1 MRKPQFFSIK
11 NVVGFFCLLAFMPI
25 SSRAQNA
32 AYTQLPLT
40 DLSAFKTPP
49 ANWSIAGSVKGNL
62 DKPFEKQA
70 GQGILV
76 NEPNQKK
83 NEDIFTNMEH
93 GDINLD
99 IDFMMPPGSNS
110 GIYLQGRYE
119 IQLLDS
125 WAKDTLTSQDLGS
138 VYERW
143 DETRPN
149 GDFGYEGIAPRVNVS
164 RAPGLWQNIKISFLA
179 PKFDASGKKIASA
192 RVVRI
197 ILNGVTIIENAELT
211 GPTRGSAFPN
221 EAAMGPLRLQGD
233 HGAVAFRSIKYNT
246 TVTTKQYDPDA
257 PNRPITD
264 VETPVFVEVK
274 NEPVIQRSFVNFSG
288 KMISHAASIGY
299 PHHLNFG
306 YDLENG
312 SVFQIWR
319 GGFIDATPMW
329 WFRGDGTSRA
339 LGSVVKLNDAPPL
352 AILNTDNTAW
362 PDSLNID
369 YRPKGYELDKQG
381 FPTFKYIAAGLTVED
396 KVSPSTDGKVLTRRI
411 TFNGTATGNLYYR
424 VAAAKSIDAI
434 GNGMYSINNYE
445 YYLQLP
451 KGDVKPVLRTTA
463 AGQELLLP
471 VRDTDKGTALEYSMI
486 W

>member
-1 MRKPQFFSIK
+1 
-11 NVVGFFCLLAFMPI
+11 
-25 SSRAQNA
+25 
-32 AYTQLPLT
+32 
-40 DLSAFKTPP
+40 
-49 ANWSIAGSVKGNL
+49 
-62 DKPFEKQA
+62 
-70 GQGILV
+70 V
-76 NEPNQKK
+76 NEPSQKK
-83 NEDIFTNMEH
+83 NEDIFTNLEH

-99 IDFMMPPGSNS
+99 ADFMMPPGSNS

-149 GDFGYEGIAPRVNVS
+149 GDFGYEGTAPRVNVS
-164 RAPGLWQNIKISFLA
+164 RAPGLWQHIMISFLA
-179 PKFDASGKKIASA
+179 PRFDASGKKIANA

-197 ILNGVTIIENAELT
+197 VLNGVTIIENAELT

-233 HGAVAFRSIKYNT
+233 HGAVAFRNIKYNT
-246 TVTTKQYDPDA
+246 TVTTTVYNPDA
-257 PNRPITD
+257 PNHPNM
-264 VETPVFVEVK
+264 VEAPVFVEVK
-274 NEPVIQRSFVNFSG
+274 DEPVIQRSFVNFG
-288 KMISHAASIGY
+288 HKIITHAASIGY

-312 SVFQIWR
+312 AVFQIWR

-329 WFRGDGTSRA
+329 WFRGDGTSVA
-339 LGSVVKLNDAPPL
+339 LGSVIPLNDAPVL
-352 AILNTDNTAW
+352 AVLNSDNAAW

-369 YRPKGYELDKQG
+369 YKPKGYELDKQG
-381 FPTFKYIAAGLTVED
+381 YPTFKYVAAGLNIDD
-396 KVSPSTDGKVLTRRI
+396 KVGQSADGKLLTRRV
-411 TFNGTATGNLYYR
+411 TFNGTAQGNLYYR
-424 VAAAKSIDAI
+424 IASAENIDAI
-434 GNGMYSINNYE
+434 GDGMYSINNYE

-451 KGDVKPVLRTTA
+451 KGNKPVLRSA
-463 AGQELLLP
+463 ANGQELLWP
-471 VRDTDKGTALEYSMI
+471 VKDTGKGSTLEYSII